1 MEEVPRASD
10 MTSYR
15 KFDATKRV
23 TIDNDLTQKVGETT
37 YAVNGCMS
45 FYVGNRDREY
55 WVHVPHGH
63 RLIGADIPK
72 LFRDW
77 IKPNS
82 IAGKAAVVHH
92 YLCAVGKVRIKK
104 VRFTVDRYEANLVFL
119 QAMKVA
125 GVFALK
131 RWIIFLAAYLSQG
144 RYADRDDVQDEF
156 LR

>member
-1 MEEVPRASD
+1 MEMPRVSD

-23 TIDNDLTQKVGETT
+23 MVDDDLTQKFGETT
-37 YAVNGCMS
+37 YVVNGCMS

-63 RLIGADIPK
+63 RLNGADIPK
-72 LFRDW
+72 LFKGW

-82 IAGKAAVVHH
+82 VIGKAAVVHH
-92 YLCAVGKVRIKK
+92 YLSSVGKVRIKK
-104 VRFTVDRYEANLVFL
+104 VRFTVDRYEANMVFL

-125 GVFALK
+125 GVFFIK
-131 RWIIFLAAYLSQG
+131 RWFLFLVAQVTEGSYS
-144 RYADRDDVQDEF
+144 DRDETVDAF